1 MVLDIAQ
8 LRSVTEDDKWMMHQI
23 LTQLVSDTSEQIDM
37 LRRAIERADMKQCL
51 TLAHS
56 GIGACAIVGA
66 ATMASQFRSLEL
78 AASHGDLRLCQSS
91 TEQLF
96 LELEKLRLEAT
107 YI

>member
-8 LRSVTEDDKWMMHQI
+8 LRSVTEDDKGMMHEI
-23 LTQLVSDTSEQIDM
+23 LTQLVNETSEQIDI
-37 LRRAIERADMKQCL
+37 LRRAIERADMKQCM

-78 AASHGDLRLCQSS
+78 AASHGDLRLCRSS
-91 TEQLF
+91 TERLL
-96 LELEKLRLEAT
+96 LELEKLRSEAT
-107 YI
+107 NI